1 MSTSFPAELNQT
13 DWRTL
18 YRAAIL
24 EANNEILPQRILEA
38 EAAVV
43 ARGRELFH
51 DRATLEEMDELEDA
65 LYTLR
70 AFRTSWQHSEA
81 A

>member
-1 MSTSFPAELNQT
+1 MSTSFPAGLNQT

-24 EANNEILPQRILEA
+24 EANNNILPQRILEA
-38 EAAVV
+38 EQAVV